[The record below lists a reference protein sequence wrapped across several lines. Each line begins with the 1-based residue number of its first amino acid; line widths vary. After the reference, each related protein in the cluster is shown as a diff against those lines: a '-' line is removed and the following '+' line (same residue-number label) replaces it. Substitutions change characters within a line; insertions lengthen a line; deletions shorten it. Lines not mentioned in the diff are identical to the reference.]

1 MAMTSSSDAATRHL
15 GGSSSV
21 TSVVTSFAHGNIGSS
36 LPHIPEERQAE
47 ALVALLS
54 WQQHTPIAS
63 LGVTCALVCTYG
75 CGDGRVW
82 PTRCAVIDAGRDGRC
97 RPRRACRTPPGAA
110 GSARS
115 TRAAGSEPGS
125 PADPG
130 GVHQPGTTPPS
141 TTRPC
146 GDASL
151 AKWVGSGRVTVW
163 HVSPIPPLDVAT
175 QEHNLTVRSFWKFI
189 SEIWK
194 FSVEEQRTSNAVSIS
209 LWTTAR
215 LIDERS

>member
-1 MAMTSSSDAATRHL
+1 MSCIWTDQEKQIVLQVRRLIRARRQLLWRQTLAGTIMVKSDATH
-15 GGSSSV
+15 
-21 TSVVTSFAHGNIGSS
+21 
-36 LPHIPEERQAE
+36 
-47 ALVALLS
+47 
-54 WQQHTPIAS
+54 
-63 LGVTCALVCTYG
+63 
-75 CGDGRVW
+75 
-82 PTRCAVIDAGRDGRC
+82 CAVIDVARDDRWSQ
-97 RPRRACRTPPGAA
+97 RRACRIPPGAA

-115 TRAAGSEPGS
+115 ARAAGSEPGS

-175 QEHNLTVRSFWKFI
+175 EHHLTVRSFWKFI

-215 LIDERS
+215 LTDERS